1 MTNGPADIS
10 PADLATVWRILHD
23 VLPKD
28 TAVWVFGSR
37 AKWTTGRASDLDLAV
52 DAGRPL
58 TRREEAGLSDQ
69 FEQSDIPY
77 KVDVVDWHGI
87 SSSFRRAIEK
97 DRVPLP
103 KMETESKRR
112 RGKRS
117 GGAASTPSEWR
128 EHVWGD
134 LATLEYGRALR
145 GYDSGTGDFQ
155 VYGTNGPIGWHKEAL
170 CPRPGVIVGRKGVY
184 RGVHYSPKPF
194 FVIDTAFYLEP
205 RIDLNVRWAYYA
217 LLALDINSLDS
228 GSAIPSTTRDSFYR
242 LPVWLPPRKEQ
253 DTIAHILGTLDDKI
267 ELNRRMSETLEAMA
281 RALFKS
287 WFVDFDPVRAKTEGR
302 DTGLP
307 KQITDLFPD
316 SFVES
321 ELGEIP
327 EGWCVSSLSNCTDVA
342 RGLSY
347 DGSGLSDEGV
357 PMHNLN
363 SVYEGGGYK
372 FEGLKHYSGAYKRV
386 HIAHAGD
393 LIVANTEQGHERL
406 LIGYAAIVP
415 ACFRGNTLFSHHIF
429 RVRVTSDSP
438 LTSDYLCHLLNTPV
452 MHDTVSGYANGT
464 TVNMLPM
471 DGLKSPLV
479 VVPPEPAVA
488 FFSNL
493 ARAIRLRRE
502 RMIEESRTLAALRD
516 ALLPKLIS
524 GSLRVREAERFM
536 EAL

>member
-1 MTNGPADIS
+1 MTNGPVDIS
-10 PADLATVWRILHD
+10 PADLASVWRILRD
-23 VLPKD
+23 VLPRD
-28 TAVWVFGSR
+28 TAIWVFGSR
-37 AKWTTGRASDLDLAV
+37 AKWTTRKASDLDLAV

-58 TRREEAGLSDQ
+58 TRREEADLSDQ

-87 SSSFRRAIEK
+87 SASFRRAIEK
-97 DRVPLP
+97 DRVRLP

-112 RGKRS
+112 SGKRS

-128 EHVWGD
+128 EYVWGD

-145 GYDSGTGDFQ
+145 GYNSGTGDFQ

-253 DTIAHILGTLDDKI
+253 DAIAHILGTLDDKI

-287 WFVDFDPVRAKTEGR
+287 WFVDFDPVRAKAEGR
-302 DTGLP
+302 DTGPP
-307 KQITDLFPD
+307 KQIADLFPD

-327 EGWCVSSLSNCTDVA
+327 EGWGIGPLTSQAAILSGGTPKTDRPAYWCGDFPWASARDVSQADACLLLETERTITERGLRESATQLIPQFSTVIVA
-342 RGLSY
+342 RGATTGRMAMLGREMAMNQTCYALS
-347 DGSGLSDEGV
+347 S
-357 PMHNLN
+357 
-363 SVYEGGGYK
+363 
-372 FEGLKHYSGAYKRV
+372 
-386 HIAHAGD
+386 
-393 LIVANTEQGHERL
+393 T
-406 LIGYAAIVP
+406 
-415 ACFRGNTLFSHHIF
+415 T
-429 RVRVTSDSP
+429 
-438 LTSDYLCHLLNTPV
+438 NTPFALYCRLRQAIPSLV
-452 MHDTVSGYANGT
+452 HAAHGSVFDTVTIDTFRSSV
-464 TVNMLPM
+464 TVLP
-471 DGLKSPLV
+471 P
-479 VVPPEPAVA
+479 
-488 FFSNL
+488 
-493 ARAIRLRRE
+493 ARALQTLETLIRPVFGRMLECEIENRVVSCIRDTLLPLLLSGRLRVQE
-502 RMIEESRTLAALRD
+502 LSAA
-516 ALLPKLIS
+516 
-524 GSLRVREAERFM
+524 
-536 EAL
+536 